1 MPTEKRQVEGRD
13 FWFSIERPYQPDP
26 ETGDLREAPGYYV
39 AFSVREPSAILQG
52 EIVKDDQGLA
62 KLFPSATEALE
73 AGIKEVK
80 ARLKIPATV
89 FAVGLPGGTKQ
100 AEFDVYSR
108 LLREEGIDPD
118 AGPLV
123 EDSFGR
129 KWLHVWDTREAAE
142 RFAARVRRETRNPNW
157 EVYELTPLRPPGG
170 QAAGSPEPIDILVG
184 RQSDGNTYSLHPNSF
199 RLLRQRFPDIR
210 VQPTVFI
217 GRDTQDS
224 YEATWGSIYDQVA
237 TLLTGLSPQ
246 RLQGAFGGYRVVDP
260 VSNLTLWEAK
270 PAAG

>member
-1 MPTEKRQVEGRD
+1 MSIEKRQVEGRD
-13 FWFSIERPYQPDP
+13 FWFSIERPLQPDP
-26 ETGDLREAPGYYV
+26 ETGDLKEAPGYYV

-52 EIVKDDQGLA
+52 EIVKDDRGRA
-62 KLFPSATEALE
+62 RLFPSSAAALE
-73 AGIKEVK
+73 AGIKEVR

-100 AEFDVYSR
+100 SEFEVYTR

-118 AGPLV
+118 AGPRV

-142 RFAARVRRETRNPNW
+142 RFAARLRKETRNSNW
-157 EVYELTPLRPPGG
+157 EVYELNPLRPSAGE
-170 QAAGSPEPIDILVG
+170 AAGSAGPIAILVG

-199 RLLRQRFPDIR
+199 KLLRQRFPQVR

-217 GRDTQDS
+217 GRDTQDN
-224 YEATWGSIYDQVA
+224 YEATWGSIYEQVA
-237 TLLTGLSPQ
+237 TLLTGLSPE
-246 RLQGAFGGYRVVDP
+246 RLLDAFGGYRVVDP

-270 PAAG
+270 PAAS